1 MTLFRTGCH
10 SVRVWVVQR
19 GNDID
24 EFFKKPTVV
33 DADPRILIRAYL
45 KSTIVDADINAVY
58 FNFGG

>member
-24 EFFKKPTVV
+24 EFFKKSIIV
-33 DADPRILIRAYL
+33 DADPRILIRTYL

-58 FNFGG
+58 FNFGD